1 MLRVARDSL
10 VGHHS
15 EGTLGSWK
23 TQLEEEKPHRSFLL
37 SLLGAEAAVNRV
49 AWFLRREGRRQGSK
63 LPLLSGAG
71 AAAMSISQLGLQK
84 S

>member
-1 MLRVARDSL
+1 M

-63 LPLLSGAG
+63 AALPKWGRGRCDGYLPAWPPEKLMTA
-71 AAAMSISQLGLQK
+71 
-84 S
+84 